1 MKDWFTKNKLVVLFA
16 LALAA
21 RLAFVLTLEDRYYY
35 FDTVHYD
42 KAAKALIAGRGFGE
56 GYEFSQ
62 FFRKEY
68 ALTPLYP
75 IFLAAI

>member
-1 MKDWFTKNKLVVLFA
+1 M
-16 LALAA
+16 
-21 RLAFVLTLEDRYYY
+21 
-35 FDTVHYD
+35 HYD

-75 IFLAAI
+75 IFLAAIYLVFGPSFLAVRIIESILGALLSLLI